1 MKLLRCGRATQT
13 KTRIITTG
21 NKKPKFPKQKQ
32 MSREASQQVI
42 ITVPLKKMSQATI
55 LRQSILDDVVLN
67 IKYR

>member
-1 MKLLRCGRATQT
+1 MWKGNPNKNQDYNDR
-13 KTRIITTG
+13 G